1 VSPAKP
7 RLLDQPPDGPFV
19 ALDFETADYGPDSA
33 CQLALVRVEADRVV
47 RVASRY
53 IRPPRKSF
61 VFTYLHGIAWH
72 HVADEPPFAEVW
84 ADLAPLLDGAT
95 FLAAHNAGFDRGVL
109 RTCCEAA
116 GLVPP
121 TLPWLCTVKV
131 ARKTWK
137 LKPANLAACAQ
148 FLQIPLKHHDAGSD
162 AEACARIVIAARRA

>member
-1 VSPAKP
+1 VTAKP

-19 ALDFETADYGPDSA
+19 ALDFETADYGADSA
-33 CQLALVRVEADRVV
+33 CQLALVRVEGDRVT
-47 RVASRY
+47 RVESRL
-53 IRPPRKSF
+53 IRPPRKAF
-61 VFTYLHGIAWH
+61 VFTYLHGIAWP
-72 HVADEPPFAEVW
+72 HVAGEPPFADVW
-84 ADLAPLLDGAT
+84 ADLQPLLDGAA

-109 RTCCEAA
+109 AACCAAA
-116 GLVPP
+116 GLEPP

-148 FLQIPLKHHDAGSD
+148 FLQIPLRHHDAGSD